1 MYKHILIPID
11 GSPTADK
18 AIEAG
23 MEFARG
29 ARAKVTLFTAVPE
42 YQPPSEADMMAR
54 RKTLSLWDH
63 ERISRDNA
71 QAILRPA
78 AERLRASGIECD
90 TAYADCNRPHEAIIN
105 AARARG
111 CDLILMSSRGR
122 RGLSELW
129 YGSETHAVLKHSSI
143 PTLVYR

>member
-18 AIEAG
+18 AVQAG
-23 MEFARG
+23 VDFARG
-29 ARAKVTLFTAVPE
+29 AKARVTLFTAVPE
-42 YQPPSEADMMAR
+42 YQPPGDAELLAR
-54 RKTLSLWDH
+54 RAVSLWDH
-63 ERISRDNA
+63 ERLSRDKA
-71 QAILRPA
+71 QAILQPA
-78 AERLRASGIECD
+78 AERLRAAGIEYQ
-90 TAYADCNRPHEAIIN
+90 TAYAECNRPHEAIID
-105 AARARG
+105 AARAHG
-111 CDLILMSSRGR
+111 CDLILMSSHGR

>member
-23 MEFARG
+23 IEFARS
-29 ARAKVTLFTAVPE
+29 AKAKVTLFTAVPE
-42 YQPPSEADMMAR
+42 YQPPGDAELMAR
-54 RKTLSLWDH
+54 RVISLWDH
-63 ERISRDNA
+63 ERISRDRA

-78 AERLRASGIECD
+78 AERLRAAEVECA
-90 TAYADCNRPHEAIIN
+90 TAYAECNRPHEAIID
-105 AARARG
+105 AARAHC
-111 CDLILMSSRGR
+111 CDLILMSSHGR

>member
-11 GSPTADK
+11 GSATADK

-23 MEFARG
+23 IDFARG
-29 ARAKVTLFTAVPE
+29 AKARVTLFTALPE
-42 YQPPSEADMMAR
+42 YQPPGDAELMAR
-54 RKTLSLWDH
+54 RAISLWDH

-78 AERLRASGIECD
+78 AERLRAAEVECA
-90 TAYADCNRPHEAIIN
+90 TAYAECNRPHEAIID
-105 AARARG
+105 AARAHC
-111 CDLILMSSRGR
+111 CDLILMSSHGR

>member
-1 MYKHILIPID
+1 MYRHILIPID

-23 MEFARG
+23 IELARS
-29 ARAKVTLFTAVPE
+29 AQAKVTLFTAVPE
-42 YQPPSEADMMAR
+42 YQLPGAAELMAR
-54 RKTLSLWDH
+54 KANALWDH

-78 AERLRASGIECD
+78 AERLRAAGVECA
-90 TAYADCNRPHEAIIN
+90 TAYAECNRLHEAIIDT
-105 AARARG
+105 ARAHC
-111 CDLILMSSRGR
+111 CDLILMSSHGR

-129 YGSETHAVLKHSSI
+129 YGSETRAVLEHSRI

>member
-1 MYKHILIPID
+1 MYSHILIPID
-11 GSPTADK
+11 GSATADK

-23 MEFARG
+23 IEFARS
-29 ARAKVTLFTAVPE
+29 AKAKVTLFTAVPE
-42 YQPPSEADMMAR
+42 YEPPGDAELMAR
-54 RKTLSLWDH
+54 RVISLWDH
-63 ERISRDNA
+63 ERISRDRA

-78 AERLRASGIECD
+78 AERLRAAEVECA
-90 TAYADCNRPHEAIIN
+90 TAYAECNRPHEAIID
-105 AARARG
+105 AARAHC
-111 CDLILMSSRGR
+111 CDLILMSSHGR

>member
-11 GSPTADK
+11 GSATADR

-23 MEFARG
+23 IDFARG
-29 ARAKVTLFTAVPE
+29 AKSRVTLFTALPE
-42 YQPPSEADMMAR
+42 YQPPGDAELMAR
-54 RKTLSLWDH
+54 RAISLWDH

-78 AERLRASGIECD
+78 AARLRAAGIECE
-90 TAYADCNRPHEAIIN
+90 TAYAECNRPHEAIID
-105 AARARG
+105 AARAHG
-111 CDLILMSSRGR
+111 CDLILMSSHGR

-129 YGSETHAVLKHSSI
+129 YGSETHAVLKHSRI

>member
-11 GSPTADK
+11 GSATADK

-23 MEFARG
+23 IEFARS
-29 ARAKVTLFTAVPE
+29 AKAKVTLFTAVPE
-42 YQPPSEADMMAR
+42 YQPPGDAELMAR
-54 RKTLSLWDH
+54 RVISLWDH
-63 ERISRDNA
+63 ERISRDRA

-78 AERLRASGIECD
+78 AERLRAAGVECA
-90 TAYADCNRPHEAIIN
+90 TAYAECNRPHEAIID
-105 AARARG
+105 AARAHG
-111 CDLILMSSRGR
+111 CDLILMSSHGR

>member
-18 AIEAG
+18 AVQAG
-23 MEFARG
+23 VDFARG
-29 ARAKVTLFTAVPE
+29 AKARVTLFTAVPE
-42 YQPPSEADMMAR
+42 YEPPGDAELMAR
-54 RKTLSLWDH
+54 RAVSLWDH
-63 ERISRDNA
+63 ERLSRDKA
-71 QAILRPA
+71 QAILQPA
-78 AERLRASGIECD
+78 AERLRAAGIECQ
-90 TAYADCNRPHEAIIN
+90 TAYAECNRPHEAIID
-105 AARARG
+105 AARAHG
-111 CDLILMSSRGR
+111 CDLILMSSHGR

>member
-11 GSPTADK
+11 GSPSADK

-23 MEFARG
+23 IDFARG
-29 ARAKVTLFTAVPE
+29 AKARVTLFTALPE
-42 YQPPSEADMMAR
+42 YQPPGEAEPMAR
-54 RKTLSLWDH
+54 RAIPLWDH

-78 AERLRASGIECD
+78 ADRLRAAGIECE
-90 TAYADCNRPHEAIIN
+90 TAYAERNRPHEAIID
-105 AARARG
+105 AARAHG
-111 CDLILMSSRGR
+111 CDLILMSCHAR

>member
-11 GSPTADK
+11 GSATADK

-23 MEFARG
+23 IEFARS
-29 ARAKVTLFTAVPE
+29 AKAKVTLFTAVPE
-42 YQPPSEADMMAR
+42 YQPLGDAELMAR
-54 RKTLSLWDH
+54 RVISLWDH
-63 ERISRDNA
+63 ERISRDRA

-78 AERLRASGIECD
+78 AERLRAAEVECA
-90 TAYADCNRPHEAIIN
+90 TAYAECNRPHEAIID
-105 AARARG
+105 AARAHC
-111 CDLILMSSRGR
+111 CDLILMSSHGR

>member
-23 MEFARG
+23 IEFARSAK
-29 ARAKVTLFTAVPE
+29 ARVTLFTAVPE
-42 YQPPSEADMMAR
+42 YQPPGDAELMAR
-54 RKTLSLWDH
+54 RVVSLWDH
-63 ERISRDNA
+63 ERLSRDRA

-78 AERLRASGIECD
+78 AERLRAAGVECA
-90 TAYADCNRPHEAIIN
+90 TAYAECNRPHEAIID
-105 AARARG
+105 AARAHG
-111 CDLILMSSRGR
+111 CDLILMSSHGR

>member
-23 MEFARG
+23 IELARS
-29 ARAKVTLFTAVPE
+29 ASAKVTLFTAVPE
-42 YQPPSEADMMAR
+42 YQPPGEAELMAR
-54 RKTLSLWDH
+54 RAISLWDH
-63 ERISRDNA
+63 ERISRDRA

-78 AERLRASGIECD
+78 AERLRAAGVECD
-90 TAYADCNRPHEAIIN
+90 TAYAECNRPHEAIID
-105 AARARG
+105 AARAHG
-111 CDLILMSSRGR
+111 CDLILMSSHGR

-129 YGSETHAVLKHSSI
+129 YGSETHAVLKHSTI

>member
-1 MYKHILIPID
+1 MYSHILIPID
-11 GSPTADK
+11 GSATADK

-23 MEFARG
+23 IEFARS
-29 ARAKVTLFTAVPE
+29 AKAKVTLFTAVPE
-42 YQPPSEADMMAR
+42 YEPPGDAELMAR
-54 RKTLSLWDH
+54 RVISLWDH
-63 ERISRDNA
+63 ERISRDRA

-78 AERLRASGIECD
+78 AERLRAAGVECA
-90 TAYADCNRPHEAIIN
+90 TAYAECNRPHEAIID
-105 AARARG
+105 AARAHC
-111 CDLILMSSRGR
+111 CDLILMSSHGR